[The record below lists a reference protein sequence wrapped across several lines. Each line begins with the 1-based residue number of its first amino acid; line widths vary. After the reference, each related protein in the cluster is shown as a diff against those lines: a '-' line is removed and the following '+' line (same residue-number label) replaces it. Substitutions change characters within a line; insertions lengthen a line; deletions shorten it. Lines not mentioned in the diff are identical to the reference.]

1 MEASTPRGYPQTKSW
16 RTKPMPHWNNQGD
29 DLGIPQEAQKP
40 PCLHHR
46 SQAETL
52 QQRSR
57 LHRRGQSGGQN
68 GCEIIRMEIF
78 EPNWWASWE
87 FLVGVFN
94 LPFWKYESLSDDDIP
109 IYEMESHK
117 SHVPN
122 HQPAII
128 PLKLP
133 FAGDLPIKNGDFPID
148 TNKNH
153 HTFSIAAATIY
164 HVSRGINFRIS
175 GANLNVPYFLAIWI
189 VGIFP

>member
-1 MEASTPRGYPQTKSW
+1 MAAKSSAWRFSSQIDGLPENFWLVVSTYPS
-16 RTKPMPHWNNQGD
+16 
-29 DLGIPQEAQKP
+29 E
-40 PCLHHR
+40 
-46 SQAETL
+46 
-52 QQRSR
+52 
-57 LHRRGQSGGQN
+57 
-68 GCEIIRMEIF
+68 
-78 EPNWWASWE
+78 
-87 FLVGVFN
+87 
-94 LPFWKYESLSDDDIP
+94 KYESLSDDDIP

-175 GANLNVPYFLAIWI
+175 GATSTYHISGHMNCGDIPLGLKNRPYIW
-189 VGIFP
+189 